1 LLSENKYYL
10 LQSITARQRIFNL
23 SLILLIVVIGLVNV
37 YFNPLEYFFT
47 EVFGIPSVNGCPL
60 FTFTG
65 VPCPMCGLGRVF
77 SCITDLYFME
87 SLYYN
92 PLGLVFYIILALV
105 LGILTILNVF
115 GKKIT
120 LKKPAMKLW
129 YIPVLF
135 VLVMWLLNIFY
146 GNHS

>member
-1 LLSENKYYL
+1 M
-10 LQSITARQRIFNL
+10 
-23 SLILLIVVIGLVNV
+23 IGLVNV

-47 EVFGIPSVNGCPL
+47 ELFGIPSVNGCPL

-77 SCITDLYFME
+77 SCITDLHFME

-105 LGILTILNVF
+105 LGLLTILNVL

-135 VLVMWLLNIFY
+135 VLIMWLLNIFY
-146 GNHS
+146 GHHH